1 MARRDIDVEVSG
13 VELVRVALASLEI
26 QATQQLDDIGNDAA
40 ESVAARLRLALPMG
54 PVEAGHARSSVE
66 VDHPPGLRATVREGG
81 VRFPYVGWL
90 DFGGNVGRHNSNHRT
105 WIKGGRYL
113 FPILKTVKP
122 GLEPLMHEGLRE
134 AARRSGWN
142 PRG

>member
-1 MARRDIDVEVSG
+1 MARDIDIEVSG
-13 VELVRVALASLEI
+13 VELVRIALASLEI
-26 QATQQLDDIGNDAA
+26 QAVQQLDDIGNDAA
-40 ESVAARLRLALPMG
+40 ESVAARVRLVMPIG
-54 PVEAGHARSSVE
+54 PVAAGHARSSVE
-66 VDHPPGLRATVREGG
+66 VDHGAGLRATITEGG
-81 VRFPYVGWL
+81 PRFPYVGWL
-90 DFGGNVGRHNSNHRT
+90 DFGGNVGRRHTNHRQ

-113 FPILKTVKP
+113 FPSLKTVRP